1 MRLPPV
7 LPVRDIHERLKE
19 IFPEGSPNRKN
30 CTWEIAAKT
39 VFVMIYIGAV
49 ETQDTWLR
57 PDQVTRM
64 TDEQAGRT
72 DEDSRKAWRK
82 ESLKSSKGEIPG
94 RWYAV
99 NTLDRQVELR
109 GAMHEPKMRDLQTL
123 QT

>member
-82 ESLKSSKGEIPG
+82 ESQKAARVRSPGGGMPSIHANPSATTRSASDSSPT
-94 RWYAV
+94 A
-99 NTLDRQVELR
+99 
-109 GAMHEPKMRDLQTL
+109 
-123 QT
+123 